1 MDPGCRNQPRVMHA
15 NIVSIS
21 AMSNYRELILAD
33 LGQFDEMA
41 KWDTKLFF
49 KYLSIR
55 SQKDKPS
62 GVQVAGDLQFQ
73 G

>member
-1 MDPGCRNQPRVMHA
+1 MDPGCRNQLRIMHA
-15 NIVSIS
+15 KIVSIS

-33 LGQFDEMA
+33 LGQFDETA
-41 KWDTKLFF
+41 KWDTQIFF

-55 SQKDKPS
+55 SQKDKSS
-62 GVQVAGDLQFQ
+62 GVQAAGNLQFQ